1 MHTKTTTLTL
11 PLDHLYYLTSDEN
24 NQTGYTLEQVQ
35 ALIDEKGGSFEIEAT
50 ITHPVPPPYT
60 VEGDIAAHE
69 ERIKNNQEYLSTL
82 KEQIS
87 GLNEGDANY
96 SDLEKQID
104 AIEADIS
111 YCENHILSLK
121 GS

>member
-1 MHTKTTTLTL
+1 MHTETTTLTL
-11 PLDHLYYLTSDEN
+11 SLDHLYYLTSDAN
-24 NQTGYTLEQVQ
+24 NQTGYTIEQVQ

-60 VEGDIAAHE
+60 VEGDIVAHE
-69 ERIKNNQEYLSTL
+69 ERIKNNQEYLSNL
-82 KEQIS
+82 NAEIS
-87 GLNEGDANY
+87 NLDETSEDY
-96 SDLEKQID
+96 SSLTKQI
-104 AIEADIS
+104 AAVEADIA